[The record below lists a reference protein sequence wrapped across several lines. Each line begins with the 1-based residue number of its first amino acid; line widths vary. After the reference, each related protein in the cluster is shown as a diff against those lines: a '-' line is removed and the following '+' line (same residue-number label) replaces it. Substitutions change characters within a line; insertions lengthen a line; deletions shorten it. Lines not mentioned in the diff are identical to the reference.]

1 MKYVIKEYSD
11 IKERV
16 EMMSAEE
23 LLRCVICPDFPPE
36 KRTPVRNT
44 TALMLHP
51 TTLEVAKNALYEVN
65 KDRKDRALVAVD
77 MEYGAGKALKGA
89 TRFPSMRAAAE
100 AQDETLAYNM
110 GVIAAREA
118 IAAGYT
124 WTFGPCVDILANHRN
139 PIVSIRT
146 SGEDAETVI
155 RYGGAYMRGLQ
166 DTGLIATLK
175 HFPGDGYSINDQHIT
190 TTENPLSREEWDAS
204 FGKIYKT
211 LIEDGVKAIM
221 PGHIS
226 LPSYDEPDLKTGLYP
241 PATLSK
247 PLMTGLL
254 KGQLGFD
261 GIIISDAISMSGFC
275 GYMNLWRACARFL
288 EAGGDCLLFF
298 HEDEESFSEMKRL
311 IEKGELTM
319 ETLRNRAY
327 RMLCFA
333 REYFEDAEKRKTA
346 DSSNDCD
353 ADECLRTMVENSVKL
368 VRNRTELLP
377 ISADRN
383 MRIAHI
389 VLSNLGTPEGA
400 LDAPDELTRMLRES
414 FDKVDE
420 LRDPGPGNAK
430 LLAKSGE
437 YDLII
442 CSVSNEMSWGLNT
455 VKLSGPMARNMMSG
469 WMRYGTP
476 VVFISYYDP
485 YFHEDFAALADTVI
499 NTYGYSKYTNEI
511 VLDTIFGKEFRWKE

>member
-1 MKYVIKEYSD
+1 MKYVIKEYAD
-11 IKERV
+11 IKKQV
-16 EMMSAEE
+16 EKMSAEE

-36 KRTPVRNT
+36 KRTPVKNT
-44 TALMLHP
+44 VALMLHP
-51 TTLEVAKNALYEVN
+51 TTLEVAKEALTEVN
-65 KDRKDRALVAVD
+65 KNRKDRALVAVD

-100 AQDETLAYNM
+100 TQDETLAYKM

-118 IAAGYT
+118 IEAGYT

-146 SGEDAETVI
+146 SGEDADTVI

-204 FGKIYKT
+204 FGKVYKT

-226 LPSYDEPDLKTGLYP
+226 LPSYDEIDAETGLYP

-247 PLMTGLL
+247 PLMSGLL
-254 KGQLGFD
+254 RQKLGFE
-261 GIIISDAISMSGFC
+261 GIIVSDAISMTGFC
-275 GYMNLWRACARFL
+275 GYMNMWRACARFL
-288 EAGGDCLLFF
+288 ESGGDCLLFF

-319 ETLRNRAY
+319 ETLRSRAY

-333 REYFEDAEKRKTA
+333 REYYSEA
-346 DSSNDCD
+346 DQKKGNENAQVDLCD
-353 ADECLRTMVENSVKL
+353 ADECLAAMVKKSVRL
-368 VRNRTELLP
+368 VRNRAELLP
-377 ISADRN
+377 ISADRSL
-383 MRIAHI
+383 RVAHI
-389 VLSNLGTPEGA
+389 VLSNLGTPQGA
-400 LDAPDELTRMLRES
+400 MDAPDELTKMLKDR
-414 FDKVDE
+414 FDKVEE

-476 VVFISYYDP
+476 VVFVSYFDP
-485 YFHEDFAALADTVI
+485 YFHEDFTAAADTVI
-499 NTYGYSKYTNEI
+499 NTYGFSKYTNRA
-511 VLDTIFGKEFRWKE
+511 VLDTIFGKEN

>member
-11 IKERV
+11 IKKRV
-16 EMMSAEE
+16 ETMSAEE

-36 KRTPVRNT
+36 KRTPVKNT
-44 TALMLHP
+44 AALMLHP
-51 TTLEVAKNALYEVN
+51 TTLETAKAALIEVN

-100 AQDETLAYNM
+100 AQDEELAYKM
-110 GVIAAREA
+110 GVVAAKEA
-118 IAAGYT
+118 ISAGYT
-124 WTFGPCVDILANHRN
+124 WTFGPCVDILANRRN

-146 SGEDAETVI
+146 SGEDTETVI
-155 RYGGAYMRGLQ
+155 CYGGAYMRGLQ
-166 DTGLIATLK
+166 DAGLIATLK

-204 FGKIYKT
+204 FGKVYKT

-226 LPSYDEPDLKTGLYP
+226 LPSYDELDDSMGIYP

-254 KGQLGFD
+254 RQKLGFE
-261 GIIISDAISMSGFC
+261 GIIISDAINMTGFC

-288 EAGGDCLLFF
+288 ESGGDCLLFF

-333 REYFEDAEKRKTA
+333 REYFEEA
-346 DSSNDCD
+346 DRSDKADLVGEVD
-353 ADECLRTMVENSVKL
+353 ADACLKTMVEKSVKT
-368 VRNRTELLP
+368 VRNRAGLLP
-377 ISADRN
+377 VAADRGL
-383 MRIAHI
+383 RIAHI
-389 VLSNLGTPEGA
+389 ILSNQGTPEGA
-400 LDAPDELTRMLRES
+400 MDAPYELTKMLRER
-414 FDKVDE
+414 FDNVE
-420 LRDPGPGNAK
+420 ERYDPGPGNAK
-430 LLAKSGE
+430 LLAKSGDF
-437 YDLII
+437 DLII

-476 VVFISYYDP
+476 VVFVSYFDP
-485 YFHEDFAALADTVI
+485 YFHEDFPAAADTVI
-499 NTYGYSKYTNEI
+499 NTYGYSKYTNRA
-511 VLDTIFGKEFRWKE
+511 VVDTIFGKEN